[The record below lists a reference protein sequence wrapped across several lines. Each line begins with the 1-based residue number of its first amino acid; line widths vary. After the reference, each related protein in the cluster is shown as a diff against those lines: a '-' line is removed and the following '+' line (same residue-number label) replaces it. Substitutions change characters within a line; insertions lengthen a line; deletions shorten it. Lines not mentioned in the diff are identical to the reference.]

1 MAKEK
6 IFLPFIVFSNWC
18 NHTTRMVQIHR
29 PPEWEERDAHSPRWQ
44 RLWLLLLSL
53 KKKKKNLLCILS
65 VHFQAVLRNFVH
77 LFSSQRQH
85 TSEISMASSRHSPV
99 SWQDSKRLQSMS
111 QSQLQSLLAW
121 SSLEVWQYLLDGQ
134 QVSVSQCSQVSGS
147 IIRKSQNWQ
156 NKQARIS
163 VAHSSKKKEKQRD
176 IRKRA
181 CLITQ
186 VWASVT
192 TQK

>member
-1 MAKEK
+1 M
-6 IFLPFIVFSNWC
+6 
-18 NHTTRMVQIHR
+18 HTALVGKDSGYYYYLQ
-29 PPEWEERDAHSPRWQ
+29 
-44 RLWLLLLSL
+44 
-53 KKKKKNLLCILS
+53 KKKNLLCTLS